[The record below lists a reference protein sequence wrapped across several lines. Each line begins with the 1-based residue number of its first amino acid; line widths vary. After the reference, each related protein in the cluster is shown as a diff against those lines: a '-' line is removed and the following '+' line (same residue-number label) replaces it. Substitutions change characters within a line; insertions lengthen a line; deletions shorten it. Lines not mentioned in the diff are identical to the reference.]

1 MSKQDNYRPLHFS
14 QFPNFAKCLL
24 LVSMIFLPIAGARA
38 DASGTFVYTVRWEG
52 EAAVLEVDWTYVRAT
67 PSLSFGDPRVIWSG
81 AGAPGGMSGSDG
93 LFWNPEGDLVVGNW
107 QSSNFLK
114 FEPTQT
120 DVVLE
125 GPEASNFAFHS
136 LLHPNMED
144 FLATQAFGQISCTSN
159 NNPVGCFGVYD
170 HTPLDTSTLCGAP
183 PESGSGDILQ
193 PVTFI
198 ADENLNIFTVFS
210 DGRDCNGCLEG
221 SGIQFG
227 GGGFASFDLAGTNS
241 TFCDG
246 AMTMTQLIAQ
256 EISAAHSISWDPF
269 LSDADDPEDPHSDFI
284 VFANSRLSHIRV
296 DDPGTPG
303 ASAMV
308 VSTVN
313 MADEPSCASLI
324 PDGMTEFDQGAV
336 TGDGIALVGDE
347 ATGYL
352 ALVDYSQNDNGT
364 ILDPGDMVCLT
375 AFLADGI
382 DDIAPLTGLGQDPRL
397 RSDYFPINAGLN
409 DAWYNPDTSGQG
421 FFIIALP
428 DDDSE
433 SQAAGYRPL
442 AINQSTGKI
451 FLAWFTFDTQRPPGS
466 VMANVGDPGH
476 RWLTAFGP
484 YSGGEA
490 TLKIEITKGGVLDS
504 AEPATTQ
511 NFDGTVKLT
520 FSGCN
525 SGFVTYDIP
534 SVGEQGVIPIERI
547 ALDNVSACEQL
558 ATTGASN
565 PTSASSVA
573 DSVGS
578 KPEANGF
585 VINRGLNDAWFNA
598 LTLGQGFFMN
608 VFPSLKKM
616 FLAWFTYDT
625 ERPANGVNANL
636 GDPGHRW
643 ITAFGDYADN
653 QAVLDIEVTEGGVF
667 NKASPAPTQYKD
679 GTLTVNMSD
688 CENGTISYDITSAN
702 VQGEIPIKR
711 IALNNVPTC
720 ESLAAQ
726 AQQSVDKRGKDNLG
740 SE

>member
-1 MSKQDNYRPLHFS
+1 MSEQVKCRPFHFAQS
-14 QFPNFAKCLL
+14 ANFTKCLL
-24 LVSMIFLPIAGARA
+24 LVSTIFLPIAGAWA
-38 DASGTFVYTVRWEG
+38 DASGKIAFTRRFNGDPVVY
-52 EAAVLEVDWTYVRAT
+52 EVEWTYVRAT
-67 PSLSFGDPRVIWSG
+67 PSLTFGTPRVIWTG
-81 AGAPGGMSGSDG
+81 AGAPGSMPGSDG
-93 LFWNPEGDLVVGNW
+93 LFFNPAGELIVGNHEASQFW
-107 QSSNFLK
+107 K
-114 FEPTQT
+114 FDPTQT
-120 DVVLE
+120 DVVLD

-144 FLATQAFGQISCTSN
+144 FLATQAFGTIACTSN
-159 NNPVGCFGVYD
+159 NNPIGCFGVYD

-183 PESGSGDILQ
+183 PEFASGDILQ

-198 ADENLNIFTVFS
+198 ADENLNMFTVFS
-210 DGRDCNGCLEG
+210 DGRDCSGCPVG
-221 SGIQFG
+221 SGIEFG

-246 AMTMTQLIAQ
+246 AMKMTRLIPQ

-269 LSDADDPEDPHSDFI
+269 LSDADDPQDPHSDFI
-284 VFANSRLSHIRV
+284 VFANSRIAHIRV

-303 ASAMV
+303 ASAEV

-313 MADEPSCASLI
+313 MATESSCDSLI
-324 PDGMTEFDQGAV
+324 PAGMTEFDQGAV
-336 TGDGIALVGDE
+336 NGEGIALVGDE
-347 ATGYL
+347 STGYV
-352 ALVDYSQNDNGT
+352 ALVDYGMNANGT
-364 ILDPGDMVCLT
+364 ILDPANMVCLT

-382 DDIAPLTGLGQDPRL
+382 DDIAPLTGLGVDPRL

-409 DAWYNPDTSGQG
+409 DAWYNPETSGQG

-428 DDDSE
+428 DDSDSE
-433 SQAAGYRPL
+433 TNEAGSRPR

-490 TLKIEITKGGVLDS
+490 ILNIEVTKGGVLDS
-504 AEPATTQ
+504 AQPATTQ
-511 NFDGTVKLT
+511 NYDGTVKLT
-520 FSGCN
+520 FSSCN

-558 ATTGASN
+558 AATGASN
-565 PTSASSVA
+565 PTSATSVA
-573 DSVGS
+573 NSAGS
-578 KPEANGF
+578 RPEANGF

-616 FLAWFTYDT
+616 FLAWFTYDS

-643 ITAFGDYADN
+643 VTAFGPYTDN

-667 NKASPAPTQYKD
+667 NKASPAPTQRKD
-679 GTLTVNMSD
+679 GTLTVDMTD
-688 CENGTISYDITSAN
+688 CENGTISYDIVSAN
-702 VQGEIPIKR
+702 LQGEIPIKR

-720 ESLAAQ
+720 ESLVAAQ
-726 AQQSVDKRGKDNLG
+726 AQEPVK
-740 SE
+740 